1 MREDRCRP
9 TLAKFRIVPGKR
21 RRAGGHVLPY
31 DLFMNAAPSTSSA
44 ALPVDLELVRKYDL
58 PTPRYTSYPT
68 AAQFRDY
75 ADPSPLLAH
84 IDGTNRDARHPL
96 SLYFHLPF
104 CETLCWFCG
113 CTTVITLNQRNSD
126 AYLDYLEKE
135 LALLAPRVH
144 PDRRVVQL
152 HYGGGTPTF
161 FQAPQL
167 RRLAALTRGRFQFA
181 PRAELSVEIDPRRLG
196 REQVAALREGG
207 FTRASLGVQDF
218 NPKVQEAVH
227 RIQPRAMT
235 EQTIAWLRSEG
246 FTSLNL
252 DLIYG
257 LPYQTVETFRD
268 TLEQVLDLAPD
279 RLAVFSYA
287 HVPWMKPAQKIL
299 EREAALPPPAVKLE
313 MLKLTIETLTARG
326 YFYIGMDHFA
336 RAGDELAVAQSAGT
350 LQRNFQGYSTRAG
363 VEIMAFGIS
372 AISQTPG
379 SYRQN
384 TKSLAAYYAA
394 LDRGQVPVIR
404 GWELSPDDVR
414 RRDIIMRLMCDL
426 RLDYAALSRDF
437 ASDFALEY
445 APELARLRPLAAD
458 GLVELGRAGLRVT
471 SAGRLFLRNI
481 AACFDAHHVAVPQ
494 RHARAV

>member
-1 MREDRCRP
+1 MSATPDI
-9 TLAKFRIVPGKR
+9 T
-21 RRAGGHVLPY
+21 
-31 DLFMNAAPSTSSA
+31 AP
-44 ALPVDLELVRKYDL
+44 ALPVDLDLVRKYDL

-75 ADPSPLLAH
+75 TDPAPWRQHLAE
-84 IDGTNRDARHPL
+84 TNRDASRPL

-113 CTTVITLNQRNSD
+113 CTTIITLNHKSSD

-135 LALLAPRVH
+135 VALLAPQVH
-144 PDRRVVQL
+144 PGRPVVQL

-167 RRLAALTRGRFQFA
+167 RRLDAITRRHFSFA
-181 PRAELSVEIDPRRLG
+181 PGAELSVEIDPRRLA
-196 REQVAALREGG
+196 REQAAALREGG

-227 RIQPRAMT
+227 RLQPRALT
-235 EQTIAWLRSEG
+235 EQAIRWLRAEG

-257 LPYQTVETFRD
+257 LPCQTVDTFRD
-268 TLEQVLDLAPD
+268 TLEQVLELAPD

-287 HVPWMKPAQKIL
+287 HVPWMKPAQKLL
-299 EREAALPPPAVKLE
+299 EREAALPPPEAKLE
-313 MLKLTIETLTARG
+313 MLKLTVETLTARG
-326 YFYIGMDHFA
+326 YVYIGMDHFA
-336 RAGDELAVAQSAGT
+336 RADDELARAQAAGT

-372 AISQTPG
+372 AISQTPA

-384 TKSLAAYYAA
+384 TKSLDAYYAA
-394 LDRGQVPVIR
+394 LDRGELPVTR
-404 GWELSPDDVR
+404 GLELTPADVR
-414 RRDIIMRLMCDL
+414 RREVIMRVMCDL
-426 RLDYAALSRDF
+426 RLDYAVLSRDLGV
-437 ASDFALEY
+437 DFVTEY
-445 APELARLRPLAAD
+445 AVELDRLRPLAAD
-458 GLVELGRAGLRVT
+458 GLVEFQPGGLGVT
-471 SAGRLFLRNI
+471 PAGRLFLRNI
-481 AACFDAHHVAVPQ
+481 AACFDAHHAVAESR

>member
-1 MREDRCRP
+1 MSTTPD
-9 TLAKFRIVPGKR
+9 IS
-21 RRAGGHVLPY
+21 
-31 DLFMNAAPSTSSA
+31 AP
-44 ALPVDLELVRKYDL
+44 ALPVDLDLIRKYDR

-75 ADPSPLLAH
+75 PDVAPLMRHL
-84 IDGTNRDARHPL
+84 DGTNRDATQPL
-96 SLYFHLPF
+96 SLYYHLPF

-113 CTTVITLNQRNSD
+113 CTTIITLNRRNSD

-135 LALLAPRVH
+135 VALLAPRVH
-144 PDRRVVQL
+144 PGRRVAQL

-167 RRLAALTRGRFQFA
+167 RRLDALTRRHFQFA
-181 PRAELSVEIDPRRLG
+181 PGAELSVEIDPRRLA

-227 RIQPRAMT
+227 RIQPRALT
-235 EQTIAWLRSEG
+235 EQAIAWLRAEG
-246 FTSLNL
+246 FNSLNL

-257 LPYQTVETFRD
+257 LPCQTVETFRD
-268 TLEQVLDLAPD
+268 TLRQVIELAPD

-287 HVPWMKPAQKIL
+287 HVPWMKPAQRIL
-299 EREAALPPPAVKLE
+299 EREAALPSPEAKLE
-313 MLKLTIETLTARG
+313 MLKLTIETLTAHG
-326 YFYIGMDHFA
+326 FVYIGMDHFA
-336 RAGDELAVAQSAGT
+336 RAGDELAVAQGAGT

-384 TKSLAAYYAA
+384 TKSLDAYYAA
-394 LDRGQVPVIR
+394 LDRGLLPVTR
-404 GWELSPDDVR
+404 GLELTPEDAR
-414 RRDIIMRLMCDL
+414 RRDLIMRVMCDL
-426 RLDYAALSRDF
+426 RLDYAMLSREFGGDF
-437 ASDFALEY
+437 AKEHPAD
-445 APELARLRPLAAD
+445 LARLAPLAAD
-458 GLVELGRAGLRVT
+458 GLVALRPGGLRVT
-471 SAGRLFLRNI
+471 EPGRLFLRNI
-481 AACFDAHHVAVPQ
+481 AACFDVHHQAAATPG
-494 RHARAV
+494 RHAKAV

>member
-1 MREDRCRP
+1 M
-9 TLAKFRIVPGKR
+9 
-21 RRAGGHVLPY
+21 
-31 DLFMNAAPSTSSA
+31 SA
-44 ALPVDLELVRKYDL
+44 TPDTAMLSVDLELIRKYDL

-68 AAQFRDY
+68 AAQFRDF
-75 ADPSPLLAH
+75 ADPAPLLRH
-84 IDGTNRDARHPL
+84 LDGTNRSARAPL

-113 CTTVITLNQRNSD
+113 CTTIITLNRQSSA

-135 LALLAPRVH
+135 VALLAPHVH
-144 PDRRVVQL
+144 PGRRVVQA

-167 RRLAALTRGRFQFA
+167 RRLGAIMRRHFQFA
-181 PRAELSVEIDPRRLG
+181 PDAELSVEIDPRRLG
-196 REQVAALREGG
+196 RDQVAALRESG

-218 NPKVQEAVH
+218 DPRVQEAVH
-227 RIQPRAMT
+227 RLQPRALT
-235 EQTIAWLRSEG
+235 EQAITWLRAEG
-246 FTSLNL
+246 FTSVNL

-257 LPYQTVETFRD
+257 LPCQTVDSFRA
-268 TLEQVLDLAPD
+268 TLQQVLELKPD

-299 EREAALPPPAVKLE
+299 ERAAALPPPEAKLE
-313 MLKLTIETLTARG
+313 MLKLTVETLTAQG
-326 YFYIGMDHFA
+326 YTYIGMDHFA
-336 RAGDELAVAQSAGT
+336 RADDELARAQAAGT

-372 AISQTPG
+372 AISQTPA

-394 LDRGQVPVIR
+394 LDRGEAPVTR
-404 GWELSPDDVR
+404 GLELSPDEVR
-414 RRDIIMRLMCDL
+414 RREIIMRVMCDL
-426 RLDYAALSRDF
+426 RLDYAALAREFGGSF
-437 ASDFALEY
+437 AADY
-445 APELARLRPLAAD
+445 APELARLDALAAD
-458 GLVELGRAGLRVT
+458 GLVELHPDGLRVT
-471 SAGRLFLRNI
+471 AAGRLLLRNI
-481 AACFDAHHVAVPQ
+481 AACFDPHQTAPEAR

>member
-1 MREDRCRP
+1 MP
-9 TLAKFRIVPGKR
+9 VP
-21 RRAGGHVLPY
+21 PN
-31 DLFMNAAPSTSSA
+31 FAAP
-44 ALPVDLELVRKYDL
+44 ALLVDLDLIRKYDL

-75 ADPSPLLAH
+75 PDGAPLLRH
-84 IDGTNRDARHPL
+84 LDETNRDAATPL

-113 CTTVITLNQRNSD
+113 CTTIITLNRRNSD

-135 LALLAPRVH
+135 VALLAPRVH
-144 PDRRVVQL
+144 PGRRVVQL

-167 RRLAALTRGRFQFA
+167 RRLDAITRRHFTFA
-181 PRAELSVEIDPRRLG
+181 PDAELSVEIDPRRLAQ
-196 REQVAALREGG
+196 EQVAALREGG

-218 NPKVQEAVH
+218 NPRVQEAVH
-227 RIQPRAMT
+227 RIQPREVT
-235 EQTIAWLRSEG
+235 EQAIRWLRAAG

-257 LPYQTVETFRD
+257 LPYQTLATFRE
-268 TLEQVLDLAPD
+268 TLDQVLALGPD

-299 EREAALPPPAVKLE
+299 ERDAALPSPEAKLE
-313 MLKLTIETLTARG
+313 MLKLTIETLTTHG
-326 YFYIGMDHFA
+326 YVYIGMDHFA
-336 RAGDELAVAQSAGT
+336 RADDELARAQAAGT

-372 AISQTPG
+372 SISQTPA

-384 TKSLAAYYAA
+384 TKSLDAYYAA
-394 LDRGQVPVIR
+394 LDRGSLPVNR
-404 GWELSPDDVR
+404 GLELTPADAR
-414 RRDIIMRLMCDL
+414 RRTIIMRLMCDL
-426 RLDYAALSRDF
+426 RLDYAALSRDIGGEI
-437 ASDFALEY
+437 ATDY
-445 APELARLRPLAAD
+445 AAELARLRPLAAD
-458 GLVELGRAGLRVT
+458 GLVAFDSDGLRVT
-471 SAGRLFLRNI
+471 ESGRLFLRNI
-481 AACFDAHHVAVPQ
+481 AACFDPSHDAAATR

>member
-1 MREDRCRP
+1 M
-9 TLAKFRIVPGKR
+9 I
-21 RRAGGHVLPY
+21 
-31 DLFMNAAPSTSSA
+31 
-44 ALPVDLELVRKYDL
+44 PVDLDLVRKYDL

-68 AAQFRDY
+68 AAQFREY
-75 ADPSPLLAH
+75 ASPARLLAH
-84 IDGTNRDARHPL
+84 VDAANRDASLPL

-113 CTTVITLNQRNSD
+113 CTTVITLNHQSSD

-135 LALLAPRVH
+135 VALMISRLN

-167 RRLAALTRGRFQFA
+167 RRLDEITRRHFKIA
-181 PRAELSVEIDPRRLG
+181 PGAELSVEIDPRRLC
-196 REQVAALREGG
+196 REQVLALRAGG

-218 NPKVQEAVH
+218 NPKVQVAVH

-235 EQTIAWLRSEG
+235 EQAINWLRAEG

-268 TLEQVLDLAPD
+268 TLNQVLELNPD

-299 EREAALPPPAVKLE
+299 EREAALPSPTIKLE
-313 MLKLTIETLTARG
+313 MLKLTIETLTAHG
-326 YFYIGMDHFA
+326 YVYIGMDHFA
-336 RAGDELAVAQSAGT
+336 RATDEFARAQEAGT
-350 LQRNFQGYSTRAG
+350 LQRNFQGYSTQAG

-384 TKSLAAYYAA
+384 HKTLGAYYAA
-394 LDRGQVPVIR
+394 LDRGVAPVSR
-404 GWELSPDDVR
+404 GIELSPEDAR
-414 RRDIIMRLMCDL
+414 RRDLIMRVMCDL
-426 RLDYAALSRDF
+426 RLDYGALSREFGFDF
-437 ASDFALEY
+437 AATY
-445 APELARLRPLAAD
+445 TRELARLEPLADD
-458 GLVELGRAGLRVT
+458 GLVELNTDGLRVT
-471 SAGRLFLRNI
+471 DAGRLLLRNI
-481 AACFDAHHVAVPQ
+481 AVCFDAHLTAEPRQ
-494 RHARAV
+494 HARAV